1 MDQTNPNTRSNGH
14 RISVCVSCR
23 HTGSAC
29 RPGFALIQKL
39 QQAITDAGGL
49 VGDDFEVSGVACMAG
64 CERPCT
70 VAYHASK
77 KATYLFG
84 DIDPDEDINDLL
96 AFAEQYAALDDGW
109 CSATTRP
116 AGLRNKTLARVPS
129 ALINTHVDKD
139 AVQ

>member
-1 MDQTNPNTRSNGH
+1 MDQTNSNTRSSGH
-14 RISVCVSCR
+14 RISVCVSCQ

-39 QQAITDAGGL
+39 QQAIADADGL

-70 VAYHASK
+70 IAYHASN

-84 DIDPDEDINDLL
+84 DIDPDENIDDLL
-96 AFAEQYAALDDGW
+96 AFAKQYAALDDGW

-116 AGLRNKTLARVPS
+116 AGLRDKTLARVPS
-129 ALINTHVDKD
+129 ALISTHADLG